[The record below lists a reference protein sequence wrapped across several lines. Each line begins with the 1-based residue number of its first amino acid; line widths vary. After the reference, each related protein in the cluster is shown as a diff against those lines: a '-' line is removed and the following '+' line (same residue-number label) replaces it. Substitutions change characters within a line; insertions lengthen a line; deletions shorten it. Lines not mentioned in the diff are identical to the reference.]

1 MYQNIDNMIYD
12 ADSCEA
18 AICECKRMR
27 KADITAAIIWAAVAV
42 SAFLLILLDAILD
55 INIGDVVAYILLF
68 MLIAFPGICSTIYMI
83 KHGTFGIFFA
93 VTKTIFRIAYDV
105 TMLPYFGWVIL
116 IFTGAFACAAMIFG
130 WMFFAVYPIID
141 IVGLSIKI
149 QTLKH
154 TKEAYAQYMVP
165 IPVNAEKPQHTLNL
179 YREEHPPEQYRN
191 VLFHNLANIV
201 SKLRVAHHIVA
212 DIAILQ
218 AEFLGIAFDSI
229 QNRLFFKPKFRMQAS
244 KLFVGNRYAG
254 AVRGIVVLIR
264 EHTIKNVVP
273 GAKSGLV
280 VHHMGNN
287 SRLAVEIGIFHK
299 EIRGFP
305 VPYNDIFVN
314 VTKLGR
320 SRGRGQHLF
329 MVLHERN
336 EFFV

>member
-1 MYQNIDNMIYD
+1 MYQNIDNMICD

-130 WMFFAVYPIID
+130 WIFFAVYPIID

-149 QTLKH
+149 QTLRH
-154 TKEAYAQYMVP
+154 TKEAYAQIHEANTRTISTTKGCRPSRVAAFFFCLVP
-165 IPVNAEKPQHTLNL
+165 IPVNAEKLQHTLNL
-179 YREEHPPEQYRN
+179 YRKEHPPEQCRN
-191 VLFHNLANIV
+191 VLFNNLANVI
-201 SKLRVAHHIVA
+201 SEL
-212 DIAILQ
+212 
-218 AEFLGIAFDSI
+218 
-229 QNRLFFKPKFRMQAS
+229 
-244 KLFVGNRYAG
+244 
-254 AVRGIVVLIR
+254 
-264 EHTIKNVVP
+264 
-273 GAKSGLV
+273 
-280 VHHMGNN
+280 
-287 SRLAVEIGIFHK
+287 
-299 EIRGFP
+299 
-305 VPYNDIFVN
+305 
-314 VTKLGR
+314 
-320 SRGRGQHLF
+320 
-329 MVLHERN
+329 
-336 EFFV
+336 

>member
-154 TKEAYAQYMVP
+154 TKEAYAQYTVQMS
-165 IPVNAEKPQHTLNL
+165 
-179 YREEHPPEQYRN
+179 EQ
-191 VLFHNLANIV
+191 
-201 SKLRVAHHIVA
+201 
-212 DIAILQ
+212 
-218 AEFLGIAFDSI
+218 
-229 QNRLFFKPKFRMQAS
+229 
-244 KLFVGNRYAG
+244 
-254 AVRGIVVLIR
+254 
-264 EHTIKNVVP
+264 
-273 GAKSGLV
+273 
-280 VHHMGNN
+280 
-287 SRLAVEIGIFHK
+287 
-299 EIRGFP
+299 
-305 VPYNDIFVN
+305 
-314 VTKLGR
+314 
-320 SRGRGQHLF
+320 
-329 MVLHERN
+329 
-336 EFFV
+336 